1 MGVRWGL
8 RGKSALALVTACLV
22 ALIPAVLIGWLAV
35 DAVRQQFSQAYAE
48 NFTLLQMQR
57 ILAPISREL
66 ALAERFAESPVTRTW
81 LEDEQDPA
89 KRQRFFDEAES
100 YRQGFAAH
108 AYFAVADASGD
119 YYFSSEDEPTDRQ
132 PRYRLSADDPD
143 DSWYSH
149 LVGSGKSYTL
159 NVNVDRELQ
168 EAKVWINVV
177 IRDGDRPL
185 GIAGTGLDLS
195 RFLDAFI
202 RTQASGIT
210 PMIVNRHGALLAYP
224 DASRIAF
231 NASASENGPNQ
242 EQQLAALLGSDAER
256 ARLENTVQLAIS
268 EPGEVH
274 MLAAHLD
281 GQPRLLSIGYIP
293 QLDWLMVTAL
303 DRQSAQLIAPHWLWP
318 LTIGAILLMTL
329 LLTGFIYTSE
339 RLILS
344 PLRRLKQSAQSIA
357 NGHYGSQLPVQRGD
371 EIGELSRAFADMA
384 QQIERHTQQ
393 LEATVRQRTA
403 ALEATNREMAQAQRQ
418 IESSLAYANLIQ
430 RAILPTHNLN
440 AQLGDRYDVIWR
452 PRDQVGGDIFVFHAT
467 PSGYLLGVIDCA
479 GHGVPGAL
487 MTMLA
492 KASIDHA
499 VLRLGGSD
507 PAAILNDVD
516 AQCRELLQREALAAN
531 IATDIDMGLVWVDES
546 RRRVIFA
553 GAKMALY
560 VANGEWLDC
569 HPGGRRALTQKRR
582 MRYTNLELPLQAG
595 ASYTLCSDGF
605 LDQAGGERGF
615 GFGRQRFA
623 EMLKRHSA
631 LTPKQ
636 QVAAFTRELAGYS
649 GDHPQRDDITLLV
662 FQPDQRRRP
671 A

>member
-8 RGKSALALVTACLV
+8 RGKSALALVTACVV

-66 ALAERFAESPVTRTW
+66 ALAERFAQSPVTQTW
-81 LEDEQDPA
+81 LADERDPA

-108 AYFAVADASGD
+108 TYFAVVDSSGD
-119 YYFSSEDEPTDRQ
+119 YYFSSDEEPTDRQ
-132 PRYRLSADDPD
+132 PRYRLNASDPD
-143 DSWYSH
+143 DSWYPH
-149 LVGSGKSYTL
+149 LIASGKPYTL
-159 NVNVDRELQ
+159 NVNIDRELQ

-177 IRDGDRPL
+177 IREGERPL

-202 RTQASGIT
+202 RTQARGIT
-210 PMIVNRHGALLAYP
+210 PMIVNRQGALLAYP

-231 NASASENGPNQ
+231 NASAAADGAGQ
-242 EQQLAALLGSDAER
+242 GQQLAALLETDTER
-256 ARLENTVQLAIS
+256 AELEDAIQRAIGD
-268 EPGEVH
+268 PGEVYL
-274 MLAAHLD
+274 LAAHLD
-281 GQPRLLSIGYIP
+281 GEPRLLSIGYIP

-303 DRQSAQLIAPHWLWP
+303 DRQSAELIAPHWLWP
-318 LTIGAILLMTL
+318 LSLGAIVLMAL
-329 LLTGFIYTSE
+329 LLAGFIYTSE

-344 PLRRLKQSAQSIA
+344 PLRRLKHSAQSIA

-371 EIGELSRAFADMA
+371 EIGELSRAFAEMA
-384 QQIERHTQQ
+384 EQVERHTQQ

-403 ALEATNREMAQAQRQ
+403 ALETTNREMAQAQKQ

-430 RAILPTHNLN
+430 RATLPTDDMK
-440 AQLGDRYDVIWR
+440 ARLGSRCDVIWQ

-467 PSGYLLGVIDCA
+467 PEGCLLGVVDCA

-487 MTMLA
+487 MTMLT
-492 KASIDHA
+492 KASLDHA
-499 VLRLGGSD
+499 VLRLGASD

-516 AQCRELLQREALAAN
+516 GQCRELLQREALTAN
-531 IATDIDMGLVWVDES
+531 IATDIDIGLAWIDEGKQQ
-546 RRRVIFA
+546 VTFA

-560 VANGEWLDC
+560 VTDGERLDC

-623 EMLKRHSA
+623 DMLTRHAA
-631 LTPKQ
+631 LTPSAQ
-636 QVAAFTRELAGYS
+636 AAAFADELADYS
-649 GDHPQRDDITLLV
+649 GAHPQRDDITLLV
-662 FQPDQRRRP
+662 FQPGEGTMP
-671 A
+671 I